1 MRYDRHGAVS
11 ILVTAEV
18 IELEAIRT
26 TNRPSFS
33 KFEKCCKNSRSSAR
47 PVNPILDGKENVAAR
62 KTRGSI
68 CIWGLVQEHLTTSS
82 RR

>member
-1 MRYDRHGAVS
+1 MKVS
-11 ILVTAEV
+11 HPNGK
-18 IELEAIRT
+18 EAGRKRAQPLPMGWAT
-26 TNRPSFS
+26 TSHAL
-33 KFEKCCKNSRSSAR
+33 EKCCKNSRSSAR